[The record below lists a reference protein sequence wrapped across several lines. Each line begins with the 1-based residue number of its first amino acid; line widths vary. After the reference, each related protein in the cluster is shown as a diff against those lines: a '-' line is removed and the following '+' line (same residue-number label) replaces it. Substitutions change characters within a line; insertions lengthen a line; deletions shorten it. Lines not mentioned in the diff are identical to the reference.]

1 MALGKTEQKRVKQLQ
16 RLMSELFPDG
26 NIPPFK
32 EIQAA
37 LENGTMTIREGMIG
51 RLYRRGLALDPFFD
65 TQRSEIPEDLAKFA
79 DSLRE
84 AFPIRDQS
92 AANLEGVVKN
102 LGPLKNSPKFSLNSS
117 FVELET
123 AAKAQDIT
131 STLRKNI
138 FSPINR
144 DIPDIRNANIPAP
157 ITVGSQKLVSKGDIP
172 IEVLEEIMDGIS
184 EIPDPVVRDAV
195 VASMIGYRGTD
206 LSNIRT
212 TAEFAGGTYPPR
224 PYYDPDSGSM
234 LTPDV
239 SVGRG
244 RKKITENK
252 PLGPLMKSIM
262 DRRFA
267 AATEAGELFADIDTD
282 VITEALKEHVY
293 PKISPETLAKLDKP
307 PSGYTDIRRI
317 VAAAIAN
324 KLGDPT
330 AAAEII
336 DHPQASLDEKI
347 DKTMTGYYTN
357 VVNPDA
363 IEARR
368 TALVGFEALMAQA
381 ALKDVPNANV
391 RDARQLANY
400 LQLEVPNDFN
410 AEYPELEHLAKGE
423 VPPPRV
429 EPLSPEEMKANEQER
444 LAKTGARTAA
454 ATADQAAS
462 TVAAQADMATAAA
475 GAEQFVEDT
484 RTVAAATAEANM
496 AQEEATA
503 DAKKKKKQQRRAERM
518 ARVRS
523 AFKPIVRM
531 FPPVVFGLGF
541 GAGYSR
547 TEGLSFPVRAA
558 AGLAEGTAELVLPP
572 GAAPSDAPFRAEQR
586 ASAPIGLRDNV
597 PGMSGLGPRQD
608 VLTQTDPL
616 SGQIRPEFATYPAYG
631 PDFDAQGQ
639 PINPSFIQSPPPARP
654 SFMEA
659 GAAKDR
665 VNLATR
671 AAEQGQ
677 ATTMTGSFLNPEPR

>member
-1 MALGKTEQKRVKQLQ
+1 MALGKTEQKRVKQLR
-16 RLMSELFPDG
+16 RLMSEMFPDG
-26 NIPPFK
+26 NIPPFT

-51 RLYRRGLALDPFFD
+51 RLYRRGLALDQFFD

-84 AFPIRDQS
+84 AFPIRDRA

-102 LGPLKNSPKFSLNSS
+102 LGTVNNSPKFSLDSP
-117 FVELET
+117 FVELEE

-131 STLRKNI
+131 STIRKNI
-138 FSPINR
+138 FSPITT

-157 ITVGSQKLVSKGDIP
+157 KTAGSRKLVDKGDIP
-172 IEVLEEIMDGIS
+172 IEVLEEIMDGIGD
-184 EIPDPVVRDAV
+184 IPDPVLRDAV

-212 TAEFAGGTYPPR
+212 TAEFAGGTNPPR
-224 PYYDPDSGSM
+224 PYYDPASGTM

-244 RKKITENK
+244 RKGITENK
-252 PLGPLMKSIM
+252 PLGPLMQSIM
-262 DRRFA
+262 DRRHA
-267 AATEAGELFADIDTD
+267 GATAAGELFPDIETD
-282 VITEALKEHVY
+282 DITKALKTYVY
-293 PKISPETLAKLDKP
+293 PKISPETIAQLNKA

-381 ALKDVPNANV
+381 ALGDVPNADV

-400 LQLEVPNDFN
+400 LNLEVPEDFN
-410 AEYPELEHLAKGE
+410 ARYPELDILSRGE
-423 VPPPRV
+423 VPSAAP
-429 EPLSPEEMKANEQER
+429 EPLSPEEIEANKQER
-444 LAKTGARTAA
+444 LAKSGARTAA

-462 TVAAQADMATAAA
+462 TVAAQRDMATAAA
-475 GAEQFVEDT
+475 GAEQFVEDA
-484 RTVAAATAEANM
+484 RTTAAATAQANL
-496 AQEEATA
+496 AQEDATA
-503 DAKKKKKQQRRAERM
+503 DAKKQKKQETRAERM
-518 ARVRS
+518 ARIRKS
-523 AFKPIVRM
+523 FKPLVT
-531 FPPVVFGLGF
+531 FVPFVGT
-541 GAGYSR
+541 AA
-547 TEGLSFPVRAA
+547 AA
-558 AGLAEGTAELVLPP
+558 AGIPQVREGISDTMQELFGMSPAMADTVGTV
-572 GAAPSDAPFRAEQR
+572 GAIADFGIGEIAQVAPSDVVAAGQALASMDATVDPKSLETADMAPRLVGREEFA
-586 ASAPIGLRDNV
+586 
-597 PGMSGLGPRQD
+597 GPRGPGFASIPRND
-608 VLTQTDPL
+608 FSPIEIPAFPPTS
-616 SGQIRPEFATYPAYG
+616 SG
-631 PDFDAQGQ
+631 
-639 PINPSFIQSPPPARP
+639 
-654 SFMEA
+654 MLEA
-659 GAAKDR
+659 ANAKDR

>member
-65 TQRSEIPEDLAKFA
+65 TRRDEVPEDLVKFA

-84 AFPIRDQS
+84 AFPIRDKA

-102 LGPLKNSPKFSLNSS
+102 LGPLKNSPKFSLDSP

-131 STLRKNI
+131 STLRKSI
-138 FSPINR
+138 FSPINN
-144 DIPDIRNANIPAP
+144 DIPDIRNANLPAP
-157 ITVGSQKLVSKGDIP
+157 KTAGGQKLVSKGDIP
-172 IEVLEEIMDGIS
+172 IEVLEEIMEGIA
-184 EIPDPVVRDAV
+184 EIPDPVLRDAV
-195 VASMIGYRGTD
+195 VASMLGYRGTD

-212 TAEFAGGTYPPR
+212 TAELAGGTFPPR
-224 PYYDPDSGSM
+224 PYYDPASGSM

-244 RKKITENK
+244 RKGITENK

-262 DRRFA
+262 DRRHA
-267 AATEAGELFADIDTD
+267 GATAAGELFPDIETTD
-282 VITEALKEHVY
+282 ITKALNTYVY
-293 PKISPETLAKLDKP
+293 PKISPETIAQLDKA
-307 PSGYTDIRRI
+307 PSKYTDIRRI

-336 DHPQASLDEKI
+336 DHPQGSLDEKI
-347 DKTMTGYYTN
+347 DKTMTGYYID
-357 VVNPDA
+357 VVNTEA
-363 IEARR
+363 VEARR

-381 ALKDVPNANV
+381 ALKDVPNADV

-400 LQLEVPNDFN
+400 LNLEVPEDFN
-410 AEYPELEHLAKGE
+410 AQYPELDILSRGE
-423 VPPPRV
+423 VASAAP
-429 EPLSPEEMKANEQER
+429 EPLSPEEIEANKQEK

-475 GAEQFVEDT
+475 GAEQFVEDARIT
-484 RTVAAATAEANM
+484 AAATAEANM

-503 DAKKKKKQQRRAERM
+503 DAKKKKKEQRRAERM
-518 ARVRS
+518 ARIRKS
-523 AFKPIVRM
+523 FKPLVT
-531 FPPVVFGLGF
+531 FVPFVST
-541 GAGYSR
+541 AA
-547 TEGLSFPVRAA
+547 AA
-558 AGLAEGTAELVLPP
+558 AGIPEVRKGISSGLQELFGISPALADTVGTA
-572 GAAPSDAPFRAEQR
+572 GAVADFAIGEIAQVAPSDVVAAGQALASMKATVDPKSLETANMAPRLVGREDFARPR
-586 ASAPIGLRDNV
+586 GPGFASVPRNDFSPIE
-597 PGMSGLGPRQD
+597 
-608 VLTQTDPL
+608 
-616 SGQIRPEFATYPAYG
+616 IPAL
-631 PDFDAQGQ
+631 
-639 PINPSFIQSPPPARP
+639 PPA
-654 SFMEA
+654 SSGMLEA
-659 GAAKDR
+659 ANAKDR